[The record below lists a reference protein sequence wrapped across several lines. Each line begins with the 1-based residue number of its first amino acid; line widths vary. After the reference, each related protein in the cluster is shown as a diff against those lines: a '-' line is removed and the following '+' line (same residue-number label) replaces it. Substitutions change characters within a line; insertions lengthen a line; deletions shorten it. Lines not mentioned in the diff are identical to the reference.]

1 MARTLTAIRGCLLGM
16 AVGDAMGYSVD
27 KMHWEEICEN
37 YGPNGLLG
45 YDLANG
51 TADGTSYTQLAAF
64 LCNGLLLGLTRGNPA
79 YYSRY
84 IALAAQEWA
93 KSQQMRGTPER
104 TACWVAQ
111 VGAMRRRHC
120 MDTRMLDALTRP
132 TLGTPEKPV
141 MISQNPS
148 ALTTGVAV
156 GVCYNA
162 EKMEAA
168 MIGKLAA
175 YASALSHGDPETFLS
190 GSVLAYAI
198 AGILQNPSAP
208 LPELFRK
215 AADTVCRQFGERYP
229 QTEEIRKKIEYAL
242 TLTKDPE
249 ISALAAMTVLEC
261 VTASDCLAGAVFAAT
276 VHCHN
281 FDEAMIA
288 SVNHSGRSAAV
299 GSLTGAIIGAKLG
312 AEALP
317 EFYLESLETAEVLEE
332 LAKDIFEGRQASRI
346 FDDSWDQKYV
356 QGLPV

>member
-1 MARTLTAIRGCLLGM
+1 MARNLESIRGCLLGL

-27 KMHWEEICEN
+27 KLSWEEICTN

-79 YYSRY
+79 YYTRY
-84 IALAAQEWA
+84 IALSAQEWA
-93 KSQQMRGTPER
+93 KSQQFRTTPEK

-111 VGAMRRRHC
+111 VPSMRRRHC
-120 MDTRMLDALTRP
+120 MDTRMLDGLTRP

-141 MISQNPS
+141 LVSNTPG

-156 GVCYNA
+156 GICCDP
-162 EKMEAA
+162 EKLDPSYL
-168 MIGKLAA
+168 GKLGIA
-175 YASALSHGDPETFLS
+175 ASALTHGDPEAFLC
-190 GSVLAYAI
+190 GAFLAYAV
-198 AGILQNPSAP
+198 AAILAEPTRP
-208 LPELFRK
+208 LPEHFNQ
-215 AADTVCRQFGERYP
+215 AIEAVTQQFGAVYP
-229 QTEEIRKKIEYAL
+229 QAEQIQAKITRAL
-242 TLTKDPE
+242 ALTKDPE
-249 ISALAAMTVLEC
+249 ISPLAAMTLLEC
-261 VTASDCLAGAVFAAT
+261 VNASDCLAGAVFAST

-288 SVNHSGRSAAV
+288 SVNHSGRSCAV
-299 GSLTGAIIGAKLG
+299 GAITGAFLGAKLG

-317 EFYLESLETAEVLEE
+317 EFYLESLETADVLEE

>member
-1 MARTLTAIRGCLLGM
+1 MARTLQAIRGCLLGL

-27 KMHWEEICEN
+27 KLSWDEICEN

-51 TADGTSYTQLAAF
+51 TADGTSYTQLTAF
-64 LCNGLLLGLTRGNPA
+64 LCNGLLLALTRGNPA
-79 YYSRY
+79 YYHRY
-84 IALAAQEWA
+84 IALSAQEWT
-93 KSQQMRGTPER
+93 KSQQFRGNPER

-111 VGAMRRRHC
+111 VPAMRRRHC
-120 MDTRMLDALTRP
+120 MDTRMLDALSRP
-132 TLGTPEKPV
+132 ILGTPEKPV
-141 MISQNPS
+141 LKSTSPS
-148 ALTTGVAV
+148 AITTGVAV
-156 GVCYNA
+156 GICY
-162 EKMEAA
+162 EGQKMEQP
-168 MIGKLAA
+168 MIGKLACA
-175 YASALSHGDPETFLS
+175 ASALTHGDPETFLS
-190 GSVLAYAI
+190 GAVAAYAT
-198 AGILQNPSAP
+198 AAILQDPSKA
-208 LPELFRK
+208 LPDQFRL
-215 AADTVCRQFGERYP
+215 AAEAVCKQFGEQYP
-229 QTEEIRKKIEYAL
+229 QAEEIRRKIEYAL

-249 ISALAAMTVLEC
+249 LSALAAMSVLEC
-261 VTASDCLAGAVFAAT
+261 DTAADCLAGAVFAAT

-299 GSLTGAIIGAKLG
+299 GALTGAFLGAKLG
-312 AEALP
+312 ADALP